1 MSNPILNE
9 NTFVEGNT
17 YQNYQIEG
25 VMTKSGVVTKTTGL
39 LLLVVFSGILAC
51 LRVLSNPE
59 SANLLMI
66 LGAVGGLITV
76 IITAFK
82 RNITHFLA
90 PVYAIF
96 EGLFIGVA
104 SLYFESLFPGI
115 VLQAVFG
122 TFAVFFTLLA
132 LYSSRMIVV
141 TQKMRAAIFS
151 VTIAIA
157 LVYLV
162 AFLLSFAHIRIP
174 FLYDN
179 SPVGI
184 GVGIVITII
193 AAANFL
199 IDFDN
204 IERGVNSS
212 APKYYEWYCSL
223 GLLVTLVWVYIE
235 ILKLLARF
243 AGRRR

>member
-9 NTFVEGNT
+9 NTFINEQQG
-17 YQNYQIEG
+17 YQMEMA
-25 VMTKSGVVTKTTGL
+25 MTKSGVALKTAGL
-39 LLLVVFSGILAC
+39 LMVVVFAAILAC
-51 LRVLSNPE
+51 LKVINEPQ
-59 SANLLMI
+59 SAQLLMLI
-66 LGAVGGLITV
+66 GVIGGFITLLITV
-76 IITAFK
+76 FK
-82 RNITHFLA
+82 RNITHLLA

-96 EGLFIGVA
+96 EGLFVGVA
-104 SLYFESLFPGI
+104 SMYFESMFPGI
-115 VLQAVFG
+115 VLQAVLG

-132 LYSSRMIVV
+132 LYSSRLLVV
-141 TQKMRAAIFS
+141 TQKVRM
-151 VTIAIA
+151 TIISATFAVFI
-157 LVYLV
+157 VYFV
-162 AFLLSFAHIRIP
+162 AFLLSFVHIRVP

-179 SPVGI
+179 SLVGI
-184 GVGIVITII
+184 GVGIVITVI

-204 IERGVNSS
+204 IERGVEAF

-235 ILKLLARF
+235 ILKLIARF